1 MWFIIH
7 EGRLRLWSSHL
18 WNCLT
23 DHQWSKKALCK
34 HKAWPSSLW
43 SGRADIKL
51 FQCNH
56 KNFKK
61 ICTLISLSAVSRLD
75 EGDLQPSAAEV
86 KGQGRIHTR
95 RRRSRSNI
103 NPCHLLREFP
113 ISLSAA
119 APAASFQLI
128 DTQAE
133 DSPPWAAGWGVP
145 PGLEL
150 CWWSLTW
157 SRNPSLLLPGG
168 EGLLAD
174 TINFSSAAPAFK
186 SNLLCRQ
193 SSNVIYRQVF
203 TCRWSWLVKRPIDSL
218 HCAVPGGGIT

>member
-1 MWFIIH
+1 MKEDSGSGPTVSEIVWLIIS
-7 EGRLRLWSSHL
+7 EVKRLCVNTKLDRARSDLAE
-18 WNCLT
+18 LT
-23 DHQWSKKALCK
+23 LNYFNAI
-34 HKAWPSSLW
+34 
-43 SGRADIKL
+43 IKIS
-51 FQCNH
+51 
-56 KNFKK
+56 K

-75 EGDLQPSAAEV
+75 DGDLQPSAAEV

-103 NPCHLLREFP
+103 IPCHLLREFP

-133 DSPPWAAGWGVP
+133 DFPLWAAGWGAP

-157 SRNPSLLLPGG
+157 SLNLSLLLPGG
-168 EGLLAD
+168 
-174 TINFSSAAPAFK
+174 
-186 SNLLCRQ
+186 
-193 SSNVIYRQVF
+193 
-203 TCRWSWLVKRPIDSL
+203 
-218 HCAVPGGGIT
+218 GGASRLYH

>member
-1 MWFIIH
+1 MSEDCGSRPTVSEIVWLIISEVKKLCVNTKLDPAH
-7 EGRLRLWSSHL
+7 SDLAE
-18 WNCLT
+18 LT
-23 DHQWSKKALCK
+23 LNYFDVI
-34 HKAWPSSLW
+34 
-43 SGRADIKL
+43 IKIS
-51 FQCNH
+51 
-56 KNFKK
+56 K
-61 ICTLISLSAVSRLD
+61 ICTLISESVVSRLD
-75 EGDLQPSAAEV
+75 EEDLQPSAAEV
-86 KGQGRIHTR
+86 KGQERIHTR

-103 NPCHLLREFP
+103 NSCHLLGEFP
-113 ISLSAA
+113 VSLDAA

-150 CWWSLTW
+150 CWWSLTC
-157 SRNPSLLLPGG
+157 SRNLSLLLPGG

-203 TCRWSWLVKRPIDSL
+203 TCWWSRLVKRPIDSL
-218 HCAVPGGGIT
+218 HSAVLGGGIT